1 MPPDQHWYCK
11 LTTFVLLSS
20 AMCSVLFITS
30 MTFDRLYSIIRPHMA
45 ASFNTVKRAKITIV
59 IIVILTCLFE
69 IPHLF
74 TTTTN
79 GRECIPYGAVMK
91 QSYGKFYF
99 WLTTVLNFLLPF
111 VLLLSMNC
119 VIIRTLI
126 TRSSKFNGPMRE
138 EGQGQS
144 EGQTS
149 QLKSSKRQIIMM
161 LLLVTFGFLI
171 LSTPVYVMV
180 FFINF
185 ADTGKTPKDYA
196 AFYLFYNVGQ
206 KLCYLNYGINF
217 IFYVLSGKK
226 FRTDLLNLFKRSKS
240 QTNQTVSPSTV
251 LTNIADSR
259 SF

>member
-1 MPPDQHWYCK
+1 
-11 LTTFVLLSS
+11 
-20 AMCSVLFITS
+20 
-30 MTFDRLYSIIRPHMA
+30 MA

-59 IIVILTCLFE
+59 IIVIFTCFFE
-69 IPHLF
+69 ILHLF
-74 TTTTN
+74 TTTIN

-91 QSYGKFYF
+91 HSYGQFYF
-99 WLTTVLNFLLPF
+99 WLTTVINFLLPF
-111 VLLLSMNC
+111 VLILSMNC

-126 TRSSKFNGPMRE
+126 TRSSKFNGSMRQ
-138 EGQGQS
+138 EGQGQD

-149 QLKSSKRQIIMM
+149 KLKSSERQIIMM

-185 ADTGKTPKDYA
+185 AEIGKTPKDYA

-206 KLCYLNYGINF
+206 KVYYLNYGINF

-226 FRTDLLNLFKRSKS
+226 FRADLLNLVKRHTN
-240 QTNQTVSPSTV
+240 QTNQIVSQNTV
-251 LTNIADSR
+251 LTNI
-259 SF
+259 